1 MKNTSEDTR
10 LASHRVS
17 VDYNNDYKQFY
28 PLIIVSGL
36 PRSGTSWVAKA
47 LSFASGF
54 TYYREPDN
62 CDHVQGAY
70 RYFSKL
76 YLPHGC
82 DDPNYRQHM
91 TAAFNGQIVTP
102 FTMSECPGPLL
113 KRIPRPWNQYLGN
126 LFSFLYFRKSG
137 RLVKLVNSNLALEW
151 MSENFPHAR
160 QVCVLRHPCGVF
172 ASWHRFNW
180 QPQPRELLDNDLL
193 VQDYLVP
200 YVDIIMQAKTFWERA
215 GALWGAIALV
225 LQHQLSTHPK
235 WLLVQHEWLCQN
247 PVSNFQSLYSA
258 LNLSWSDRVEAYL
271 ERLDQSA
278 GNNTPYSITRKAN
291 HEIDKWKHQLA
302 PDEISECQRV
312 VEKFNLSFY
321 PDFEP
326 VAHALAPIL
335 H

>member
-1 MKNTSEDTR
+1 MDVDYSDSSKQ
-10 LASHRVS
+10 SHR
-17 VDYNNDYKQFY
+17 
-28 PLIIVSGL
+28 LIIVSGL

-47 LSFASGF
+47 LTFTPGF

-62 CDHVQGAY
+62 CDYVQGAY
-70 RYFSKL
+70 RYFSEL

-91 TAAFNGQIVTP
+91 MAAFNGQIVTP
-102 FTMSECPGPLL
+102 FTMSASPGPLL
-113 KRIPRPWNQYLGN
+113 RRLPRPWTQYLGN
-126 LFSFLYFRKSG
+126 LFPFLYLPKSG

-151 MSENFPHAR
+151 ISENFPHAR

-172 ASWHRFNW
+172 ASWQRFNW
-180 QPQPRELLDNDLL
+180 QPQSRKLLDNDLL
-193 VQDYLVP
+193 VQDYLSP
-200 YVDIIMQAKTFWERA
+200 YVSTIVQAKTFWERA

-225 LQHQLSTHPK
+225 LEHQLSTHPK

-247 PVSNFQSLYSA
+247 PISNFQFVYSA
-258 LNLSWSDRVEAYL
+258 LDLSWSDRIEAYL
-271 ERLDQSA
+271 ESLNQSL
-278 GNNTPYSITRKAN
+278 GNPNPYSLTRNASQ
-291 HEIDKWKHQLA
+291 EIDKWKYQLA

-312 VEKFNLSFY
+312 VENFNLSFY

-326 VAHALAPIL
+326 VAHSPTPIL